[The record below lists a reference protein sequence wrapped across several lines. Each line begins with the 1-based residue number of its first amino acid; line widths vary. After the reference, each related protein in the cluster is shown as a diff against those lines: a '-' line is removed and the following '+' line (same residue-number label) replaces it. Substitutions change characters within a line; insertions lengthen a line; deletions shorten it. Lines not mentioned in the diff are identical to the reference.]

1 VWDGHVAMI
10 QRIDGRKSQVSIGL
24 QMNCRRQVIASA
36 LEAEIYGNLRW
47 RSADFRW
54 PILSPCARA
63 RSALSRALLGVARGA
78 GEPLLARGRWLNAT
92 VLSQGDHSCIPI
104 RAMVWPQRRAGTK

>member
-1 VWDGHVAMI
+1 VVHVKIVTQLEHDQLTPSGLLVHDHLPADPVPPARLMASTWAPGGLLPGDLAVWDGHVAMI

-47 RSADFRW
+47 RSANFR
-54 PILSPCARA
+54 
-63 RSALSRALLGVARGA
+63 
-78 GEPLLARGRWLNAT
+78 
-92 VLSQGDHSCIPI
+92 
-104 RAMVWPQRRAGTK
+104 

>member
-1 VWDGHVAMI
+1 LAPGGLVPGDLVVWDGHVAMI

-47 RSADFRW
+47 RSANFR
-54 PILSPCARA
+54 
-63 RSALSRALLGVARGA
+63 
-78 GEPLLARGRWLNAT
+78 
-92 VLSQGDHSCIPI
+92 
-104 RAMVWPQRRAGTK
+104 